1 MIKKEENSSIGGM
14 LGETVK
20 MEGTLYFNQ
29 TFRIDGEFKGKIS
42 KSDRL
47 VVGEKGFVEGEV
59 ECNSLICYGKIK
71 GNIIVKELIEIHP
84 KGRLEGE
91 IFLEKPMLTVMEGGV
106 IEGNI
111 KMGKANSEGSNIP
124 KGK

>member
-14 LGETVK
+14 LGETVRV
-20 MEGTLYFNQ
+20 EGTLTFNQ

-47 VVGEKGFVEGEV
+47 VVGEKGCVEGEV

-71 GNIIVKELIEIHP
+71 GNITVKEVVEIHP
-84 KGRLEGE
+84 KGRVEGE

-111 KMGKANSEGSNIP
+111 KMGKANNEGSTIP